1 MALHRAHA
9 DVQCRGDGLRAQ
21 RPRQSLL
28 TGNQKAAGTWADP
41 VAVIGGTIGS
51 PFSLAANE
59 RPRAPLSSSA
69 RLARSTVSSSR
80 LRGRLRPDA
89 HAHRKEKTGPL
100 RNVNS
105 KLLMHDF
112 RRTAVRNLERA
123 GVPRSVAM
131 KLTGH
136 KTESIYRRYAIVS
149 EADLAAGVDR
159 LAALHGALAKVT
171 RTVVPIEEARR
182 QARTATVQP
191 QSGPSGSSA
200 GEDGSSPS
208 PRTSEVPGVGF
219 EPTRPCGQGILSP
232 SRLPVP
238 PPRPG
243 SHVQRIPG
251 LGEPSGHPNVRIAY
265 RRGPTPRSVT
275 GTGGRGCP
283 ACGEARSSPAHSGR
297 QWRAST

>member
-1 MALHRAHA
+1 
-9 DVQCRGDGLRAQ
+9 VQ
-21 RPRQSLL
+21 
-28 TGNQKAAGTWADP
+28 
-41 VAVIGGTIGS
+41 
-51 PFSLAANE
+51 
-59 RPRAPLSSSA
+59 
-69 RLARSTVSSSR
+69 
-80 LRGRLRPDA
+80 
-89 HAHRKEKTGPL
+89 
-100 RNVNS
+100 
-105 KLLMHDF
+105 DF

-136 KTESIYRRYAIVS
+136 KAESIYRRCAIVS
-149 EADLAAGVDR
+149 EADLAAGLER
-159 LAALHGALAKVT
+159 LAALHDALAKVT
-171 RTVVPIEEARR
+171 RTVVPIEDAGR
-182 QARTATVQP
+182 QARTATIQP
-191 QSGPSGSSA
+191 QSSPSASRA
-200 GEDGSSPS
+200 GEDGSSTS
-208 PRTSEVPGVGF
+208 PRTIEVPGVGF

-251 LGEPSGHPNVRIAY
+251 LGDPSGHVSVRTADC
-265 RRGPTPRSVT
+265 RDRGPRSVT